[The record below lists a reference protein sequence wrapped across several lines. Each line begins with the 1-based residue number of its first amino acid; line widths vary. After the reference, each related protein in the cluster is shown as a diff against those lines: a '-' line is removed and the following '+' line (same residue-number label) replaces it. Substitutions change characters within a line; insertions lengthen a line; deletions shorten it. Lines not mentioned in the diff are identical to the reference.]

1 MSPARKAGVC
11 SQSVTSID
19 TSLAGTNR
27 SGTHR
32 LLPELAGSETAASN
46 SLAGATA
53 DSQVAVGGGERQP
66 ADNRVLISKLI
77 VKRQLMTE
85 S

>member
-1 MSPARKAGVC
+1 MLPARKAGLC
-11 SQSVTSID
+11 RQSITSID

-46 SLAGATA
+46 TSLAAGTA
-53 DSQVAVGGGERQP
+53 DSQVAAGGGNVSQQ
-66 ADNRVLISKLI
+66 IIK
-77 VKRQLMTE
+77 
-85 S
+85 